1 MARPILIEFAGA
13 LYHVPLRGDRREP
26 IYEHDADREW
36 RYGERDAAMVA
47 AHASGGYSC
56 RKIDARFT
64 MAVKVVRRAKVFC
77 DWVVWILAVNP
88 VFGSIKHKRH
98 RELDWLGSTS

>member
-13 LYHVPLRGDRREP
+13 LYHVASRGDPREP
-26 IYEHDADREW
+26 IYEHDADRVW

-56 RKIDARFT
+56 QKIDARFT
-64 MAVKVVRRAKVFC
+64 MAAKVVRRAKGFC
-77 DWVVWILAVNP
+77 D
-88 VFGSIKHKRH
+88 
-98 RELDWLGSTS
+98 